1 MTLKLI
7 IQEYNYNRT
16 LLLGGSE
23 SKNKSILKYVVL
35 TSYCWLCSSI
45 Q

>member
-16 LLLGGSE
+16 LLLGGYGIKEKIYS
-23 SKNKSILKYVVL
+23 
-35 TSYCWLCSSI
+35 
-45 Q
+45 